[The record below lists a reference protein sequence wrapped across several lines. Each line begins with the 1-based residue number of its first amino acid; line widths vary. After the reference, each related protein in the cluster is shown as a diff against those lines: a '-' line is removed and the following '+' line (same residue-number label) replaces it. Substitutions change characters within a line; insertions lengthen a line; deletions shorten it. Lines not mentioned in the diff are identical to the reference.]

1 MSILHIPLFTSDR
14 PCQIGVGF
22 HNVGATGSLRASN
35 EGVAKEA
42 EATYAGRC
50 GHLPLHARTVGLLLE
65 VPTLDICR
73 QLAYLSYLFGK
84 EIEPMRFATFR
95 TAALAH
101 QQDIPGQKALIIP
114 YINVPEAE
122 TLIQETLGAETW
134 GLPGKMV
141 HLLKNKAEFYHLL
154 DVFHSDAFQAPD
166 YRIATIDAL
175 ARVALCFLPEIEAL
189 YRQAGLA
196 GRYPLGL
203 VMRAAE
209 SEGNRSS
216 CLVVEK
222 AGHIRV
228 IQHGEAKG
236 AGHSA
241 SFSHW
246 ANALHS
252 AQQGLVATMNTDKE
266 DRVVISRYLDVEDSP
281 GMSMVIMG
289 GEGASLGWNSQLQR
303 ARRAGDTACIGTSAY
318 HPQTAALRR
327 VQEQY
332 EERAATFF
340 LDVLLN
346 TAALCGIP
354 FNALRG
360 IANIDLMIPG
370 AREHYLR
377 QQRKQSPALYVAECN
392 PRWTNY
398 TDAIMTVLGAS
409 RRVATI
415 QNMRSVIREGIVT
428 LDKQPLPEQL
438 DPASICERLVECDDE
453 WQQRGLRIICR
464 MAKNPMG
471 LIYVGN
477 VQQAWQEMDAI
488 IQALLQCEARRRH
501 VCLHHQLRC
510 LSTSACS

>member
-1 MSILHIPLFTSDR
+1 MSILYLPFFTSDQ

-22 HNVGATGSLRASN
+22 HNVGTTGSLRASN

-50 GHLPLHARTVGLLLE
+50 GHLPLHAGKVGLLLE
-65 VPTLDICR
+65 APTPDICR
-73 QLAYLSYLFGK
+73 QLAYLSHLFGK
-84 EIEPMRFATFR
+84 EIEPMSFATLQA
-95 TAALAH
+95 TVLAH
-101 QQDIPGQKALIIP
+101 QQEMPGQMPLIIP

-141 HLLKNKAEFYHLL
+141 HLLKNKAEFYQLL
-154 DVFHSDAFQAPD
+154 DVFHSDAFQVPE
-166 YRIATIDAL
+166 YRIATIDTL
-175 ARVALCFLPEIEAL
+175 PRVALSFLPEIETL
-189 YRQAGLA
+189 YRQVGLA

-209 SEGNRSS
+209 SEGNRSA
-216 CLVVEK
+216 CLVVEN
-222 AGHIRV
+222 AGQIRV

-236 AGHSA
+236 VGHAA

-246 ANALHS
+246 AATLHR
-252 AQQGLVATMNTDKE
+252 AQQELAVTMNTDKE

-281 GMSMVIMG
+281 GMSMVIMD
-289 GEGASLGWNSQLQR
+289 GEGASLGWNGQRQR
-303 ARRAGDTACIGTSAY
+303 ARRAGDTTCIGTSAY
-318 HPQTAALRR
+318 HPRTAELRH

-332 EERAATFF
+332 EERAAAFF
-340 LDVLLN
+340 LDVLRN

-354 FNALRG
+354 FNTLRG

-370 AREHYLR
+370 ACEQYLR
-377 QQRKQSPALYVAECN
+377 QRRKQPPALYVAECN

-415 QNMRSVIREGIVT
+415 QNMRSVIQEGVVT
-428 LDKQPLPEQL
+428 LDKQPLPTHL
-438 DPASICERLVECDDE
+438 DPASICEHLVACDDI
-453 WQQRGLRIICR
+453 WRQRGLRIICR

-477 VQQAWQEMDAI
+477 IQQAQQEMDAI
-488 IQALLQCEARRRH
+488 IQVLLQHKHCQGAS
-501 VCLHHQLRC
+501 V
-510 LSTSACS
+510 